1 MNPNPD
7 NIPAN
12 WDSLR
17 DRAAADEEESA
28 PPKGS
33 DGEAPGLPVI
43 ALVAASWADLV
54 GMLAVCTG
62 ALVAL
67 LALGE
72 RPALSAFPWAAAL
85 ALAWWGFAASVLVV
99 VRQGTPGMLLAGLS
113 FEQPVRTG
121 RVPWVLAAALF
132 GVATLGLVGL
142 VGARSSPLRLA
153 AASDL
158 TTVSEE

>member
-1 MNPNPD
+1 
-7 NIPAN
+7 
-12 WDSLR
+12 
-17 DRAAADEEESA
+17 
-28 PPKGS
+28 
-33 DGEAPGLPVI
+33 
-43 ALVAASWADLV
+43 
-54 GMLAVCTG
+54 
-62 ALVAL
+62 
-67 LALGE
+67 
-72 RPALSAFPWAAAL
+72 
-85 ALAWWGFAASVLVV
+85 